1 MAQDFPGRTWRTPRA
16 VPEDFPVAHIYK
28 TDTGWRAQVARK
40 GHRVSK
46 TFPTKKAAELWAT
59 REEAALLDGAGKWPR
74 KTVTDACLEYERR
87 KPRRADV
94 LRLVAFQRDYPALAG
109 RIISDVQPH
118 DLAAWRDARLALVSP
133 GTVKREATTLRAV
146 WTLAAKDL
154 GWTAWPTPWAMLRV
168 PSDNPPR
175 DRLIGWREARAI
187 LRRLYYVTG
196 RPPVSATQATAW
208 AFLIALRTGM
218 RQGEILRLRPEDL
231 RGSVAVVHDHKTKHL
246 TGKPRMVPL
255 TPQGARLLRQLP
267 PGGLGV
273 AAGTLDALFRRATR
287 ALGLDVTYHDSRAAF
302 CTHMSKRVP
311 VEVLAKITGHRD
323 TGILYRVYYRES
335 AEAIAGRLA
344 RHPKPT

>member
-1 MAQDFPGRTWRTPRA
+1 
-16 VPEDFPVAHIYK
+16 VAHIYK
-28 TDTGWRAQVARK
+28 TDTGWRAQVARN
-40 GHRVSK
+40 GHRASK
-46 TFPTKKAAELWAT
+46 TFPTKRAAELWAA
-59 REEAALLDGAGKWPR
+59 REEAQALESAGRRWPA
-74 KTVTDACLEYERR
+74 KTVADACREYERR

-109 RIISDVQPH
+109 AIISDVQAP
-118 DLAAWRDARLALVSP
+118 DLAAWRDARLAKVTP

-287 ALGLDVTYHDSRAAF
+287 ALGIDVHFHDSRAAF
-302 CTHMSKRVP
+302 CTHMSRRVP

-323 TGILYRVYYRES
+323 LRVLFQSYYRES
-335 AEAIAGRLA
+335 AEAIAVRL
-344 RHPKPT
+344 RR